1 VKAAAAHHRPASD
14 VETRDRLLQV
24 ATTLFAER
32 GLKKVTVREICR
44 AASANVAA
52 VNYHFGDKLG
62 LYREVLRSAIDVMRA
77 TLDAA
82 RRAGDGQ
89 PADERLRRFVRVYMK
104 RVLLEG
110 DHSVI
115 HKLVTRELS
124 DPTAA
129 FDDLVD
135 HGMRPRIDYLSTLV
149 MDLLH
154 CERRDPRVLR
164 AVASVQAQTLFYFP
178 NPVSAR
184 LGMKQRLTADDVDAI
199 AEHITAFS
207 LAGIRALAGDHRRS
221 VPSHPRA
228 LPSSS

>member
-1 VKAAAAHHRPASD
+1 MKATAAHHRPASD

-77 TLDAA
+77 TFDAA
-82 RRAGDGQ
+82 RRAGDQQ
-89 PADERLRRFVRVYMK
+89 PPEERLRRFVRVYMK
-104 RVLLEG
+104 RALLEG
-110 DHSVI
+110 DHCVI
-115 HKLVTRELS
+115 HQLVTRELS

-135 HGMRPRIDYLSTLV
+135 HGMRPRIEYLSTLV
-149 MDLLH
+149 ADLLR
-154 CERRDPRVLR
+154 CDRRDPRVLR
-164 AVASVQAQTLFYFP
+164 AVASVQAQTIFYFP

-184 LGMKQRLTADDVDAI
+184 LGMKQRLSADDVDTI
-199 AEHITAFS
+199 ADHIATFS
-207 LAGIRALAGDHRRS
+207 LAGIRALAGDHRRPHH
-221 VPSHPRA
+221 VVRDR
-228 LPSSS
+228 